1 MQVREPMSEPAATA
15 SDAGDT
21 RETTMGDTTLKQRSG
36 PAVPADEESATSRI
50 VRRYRDV
57 ATVLVR
63 HGLADIVEALHLGP
77 YLAWGVRMLPT
88 RARPDPS
95 LSRAARLRLTL
106 EELGPTFVKFGQAL
120 SVRADVLPAD
130 VVGELSRLQEHVA
143 PLQPGAAEAAIEA
156 ELGQPV
162 AVLFRHFDP
171 APLAAGSMAQVH
183 RATLHSGESVAVKVR
198 RPGIGRMIAS
208 DIEILRRLAR
218 LVERRVPAAEVAN
231 PTGLVEEF
239 AWTIRAEQDFRRE
252 ARNLER
258 CAANFSGDRTV
269 RFPRVYRE
277 LTTSGVLTMEYL
289 AGARVSELEAA
300 GVDAS
305 ERRLIAERGA
315 DAILAQTL
323 EHGFFHA
330 DPHPG
335 NLLVLPGAVI
345 GFLDLGIVGRLDRRL
360 RRELSR
366 VVRAIWRQD
375 AAELGRL
382 TIEITEPAG
391 DVDARAIERDLSRL
405 LEAYGNVPL
414 ADLSAAAVL
423 SDVVAVAARYRLRM
437 PANLMLLIKTLVT
450 IEGVGLQLDPSFRIV
465 EHAAPRAEAIW
476 RREYSPE
483 VLGRRA
489 ARAVQDAL
497 VSARDLPQ
505 QVEAIGRK
513 IRDGRLEIRFVH
525 RNLDHFVREMDRS
538 SNRLAFAMII
548 AALIVGS
555 SLVIQSGRGA
565 ELWGYPVFGLV
576 GFVVAGL
583 FGVRLAIGIVR
594 SGRL

>member
-1 MQVREPMSEPAATA
+1 MADAALKEPRRSTTSLGDEPVAA
-15 SDAGDT
+15 
-21 RETTMGDTTLKQRSG
+21 RL
-36 PAVPADEESATSRI
+36 
-50 VRRYRDV
+50 VRRYREV

-63 HGLADIVEALHLGP
+63 HGLADVVEILGLGSH
-77 YLAWGVRMLPT
+77 LAWGARMLPKGV
-88 RARPDPS
+88 RPDPS
-95 LSRAARLRLTL
+95 LSRAARFRLTL

-130 VVGELSRLQEHVA
+130 FVAELSGLQEHVT
-143 PLQPGAAEAAIEA
+143 PLEPGMAEAAIEA
-156 ELGQPV
+156 AFGEPV
-162 AVLFRHFDP
+162 TRLFRTFD
-171 APLAAGSMAQVH
+171 AVPLAAGSIAQVH
-183 RATLHSGESVAVKVR
+183 RATLESGEPVAVKVR
-198 RPGIGRMIAS
+198 RPGIDRTIAS
-208 DIEILRRLAR
+208 DIEILRRLAG
-218 LVERRVPAAEVAN
+218 LVERHVPALAVAN

-277 LTTSGVLTMEYL
+277 LTTPGVLTMEFL
-289 AGARVSELEAA
+289 AGTKVSALEAA
-300 GVDAS
+300 GVGAD
-305 ERRLIAERGA
+305 ERRLIAARGA
-315 DAILAQTL
+315 DALLAQTL

-335 NLLVLPGAVI
+335 NLLVLPGGVI
-345 GFLDLGIVGRLDRRL
+345 GFLDLGIVGRLDGRL
-360 RRELSR
+360 RHDLVR

-382 TIEITEPAG
+382 AVEITEPSG
-391 DVDARAIERDLSRL
+391 EVDPRAIERDLSRL
-405 LEAYGNVPL
+405 IETYGNLPL
-414 ADLSAAAVL
+414 GDLSAAAVL
-423 SDVVAVAARYRLRM
+423 NDVVAVAARHRLRM
-437 PANLMLLIKTLVT
+437 PSNLMLLIKALVT

-465 EHAAPRAEAIW
+465 EYAAPRAERLW
-476 RREYSPE
+476 RREYAPE

-489 ARAVQDAL
+489 ARALQDAL
-497 VSARDLPQ
+497 TSARDLPQ
-505 QVEAIGRK
+505 QIEAIGRK

-538 SNRLAFAMII
+538 SNRLAFATII

-555 SLVIQSGRGA
+555 SLVIQSGSGPA
-565 ELWGYPVFGLV
+565 LWGYPVLGLV

-583 FGVRLAIGIVR
+583 FGIRLAIGIMR